1 MQPFVRTS
9 QSTSFGACFRDCG
22 HNSTY
27 MWITTV
33 LIPLCYGESSLR
45 TSSWYVSPL
54 FLTDPSNSHLL
65 LWNYFNRRHFFFYFI
80 FFTHPCMD
88 LCFTVLI
95 IHYAFF
101 PHISTMRL
109 YISTKS
115 VLHNYISYA
124 SSSYT
129 LKNLQVKINTW
140 AYHRTHF
147 IQQSKTSHNSKPGHG
162 SLFF

>member
-1 MQPFVRTS
+1 MVNHPWEYHL
-9 QSTSFGACFRDCG
+9 D
-22 HNSTY
+22 
-27 MWITTV
+27 TT
-33 LIPLCYGESSLR
+33 
-45 TSSWYVSPL
+45 PL

-80 FFTHPCMD
+80 FFTHPCMG

-109 YISTKS
+109 YISTKL

-147 IQQSKTSHNSKPGHG
+147 TLPITQNLTMDCCFSKIVESQSKWMY
-162 SLFF
+162 